1 MCSQP
6 HDVSLDS
13 RKEMNV
19 PAGRAGVLEHPAGAG
34 EDDDADAGI
43 AQHGQ
48 LVGLLQQPS
57 PALGK
62 GHLPV
67 RRVLGQLDLDL
78 PTTYHDLSPT

>member
-19 PAGRAGVLEHPAGAG
+19 PAGRAGVLEHPADAG

-48 LVGLLQQPS
+48 L
-57 PALGK
+57 
-62 GHLPV
+62 V

>member
-48 LVGLLQQPS
+48 LV
-57 PALGK
+57 
-62 GHLPV
+62 

-78 PTTYHDLSPT
+78 PTTYHDQIGRAHV